1 MGLFDKHLGKKETV
15 DILQK
20 EKTDYEFITWDWR
33 FGGDKSTKTIQYVS
47 EYDGSEKLNLA
58 CTQLDLPVKRKKEV
72 IQEWCEFLPTLK
84 NLKRLCFFSKVN
96 QELFNAA
103 CQIQNLDS
111 LFIKWSSIDSFQ
123 NLESFTQLR
132 RLYIASSTNFENLS
146 FVMSAK
152 TIEWLELHE
161 LKNLTELDGIELA
174 ENLKGFIISGGM
186 FGKQKLK
193 DFEPLSS
200 LLNLEYLGLSS
211 TYIQSENLSPL
222 CQLKKLKYLDLPI
235 YYPMLEYAKIFKHLP
250 NCDHGIQA
258 YRETGLDCKNCGSK
272 TITPMKKGGREFCP
286 KCNHQKY
293 LDLQREFDSILK
305 NCP

>member
-1 MGLFDKHLGKKETV
+1 MELFDKLLGKKATS
-15 DILQK
+15 DTLQN
-20 EKTDYEFITWDWR
+20 EKTDYEFLTWDWR
-33 FGGDKSTKTIQYVS
+33 FGGDKSTKTIKYVS

-58 CTQLDLPVKRKKEV
+58 CTQLDLPAKRKKEV

-96 QELFNAA
+96 QDIFDAA
-103 CQIQNLDS
+103 CQIENLDS
-111 LFIKWSSIDSFQ
+111 LFIKWSDIENFE
-123 NLESFTQLR
+123 NIERLTKLR
-132 RLYIASSTNFENLS
+132 RLYISTSTHFENLGFIKS
-146 FVMSAK
+146 IKS
-152 TIEWLELHE
+152 IEWLELHE
-161 LKNLTELDGIELA
+161 LKNLTELDGIEFA

-193 DFEPLSS
+193 NFEPLSN
-200 LLNLEYLGLSS
+200 LLDLEYLGLSS

-222 CQLKKLKYLDLPI
+222 CLLKKLKYLDLPI

-258 YRETGLDCKNCGSK
+258 FRETSFDCKNCGSK
-272 TITPMKKGGREFCP
+272 TVTPMKKGGREFCP
-286 KCNHQKY
+286 KCNQQK
-293 LDLQREFDSILK
+293 LIDLKQEFDNILK